1 MTWEK
6 YREEWLRLNTCNF
19 CQGSRMHTCTSYKC
33 QPAYKEAGEYFDRVV
48 ARDEVASGKRVY
60 VASLS
65 PYIGKEFAEGL
76 GITGAWMLSG
86 KKEEIIIRFHDNI
99 PNMQQ
104 AAYTRYAVGC
114 LKKSAENAETQ
125 EGAALHGLIDGMP
138 SRAWKESDREII
150 ENGIPTGIKKDAAGE
165 EYKEGKGQKDGG

>member
-6 YREEWLRLNTCNF
+6 YREEWLRQNTCNF
-19 CQGSRMHTCTSYKC
+19 CQGSRMHTCTSYEC
-33 QPAYKEAGEYFDRVV
+33 PPARKEAEEYFGRVV
-48 ARDEVASGKRVY
+48 VRDEVASGKRVY

-65 PYIGKEFAEGL
+65 PYIGKEFAESL

-104 AAYTRYAVGC
+104 AAYTRYTVEC

-125 EGAALHGLIDGMP
+125 EGAALHGLIDGLP

-150 ENGIPTGIKKDAAGE
+150 ENGIPLGIKKDTAVRRE
-165 EYKEGKGQKDGG
+165 KDGRK